1 MERLVTP
8 DGERNVWFVGGDAEC
23 AVIDPAGD
31 LVDLMRHCEL
41 RRLRAIVWTSLTPE
55 SVGNALVLAD
65 RTGAVTYLHR
75 DDLVIWRQAEPE
87 RRPQSFVPRG
97 LVLNIGGVRLESLHT
112 PGITPGALCW
122 HAPALAEVFTGQT
135 LGSHAPTDSFG
146 VELAARDRSTLM
158 ASIRV
163 GLFTLPTRTVVH
175 PGRGDDT
182 RIGTQRWDRRFWG

>member
-1 MERLVTP
+1 MTP
-8 DGERNVWFVGGDAEC
+8 DGEHNVWFVGDDAQC

-31 LVDLMRHCEL
+31 LTDLIRHCEL

-55 SVGNALVLAD
+55 SVGNAISLAD

-87 RRPQSFVPRG
+87 RRPQSSVPRG
-97 LVLNIGGVRLESLHT
+97 LVLNIGGIRLESLHT

-122 HAPALAEVFTGQT
+122 YAPGLAAVFTGET
-135 LGSHAPTDSFG
+135 LGPLGSGGPD
-146 VELAARDRSTLM
+146 LPARDRSNLM

-163 GLFTLPTRTVVH
+163 GLFTLPSPTVVH